1 MNKSNKIL
9 ITIFAIVTTFSITFS
24 GVLKADSEV
33 TYVPQENV
41 DRGIGQTLQEQLA
54 QLEAEIRAIQGEKNK
69 IQDQINANQYL
80 VAGYNSQLS
89 KLYGE
94 VMIYQKD
101 IEELELQIKELEIGI
116 QVLEQQIEEKRAE
129 IKKTEENIGSLEVES
144 DYRIKNSYM
153 NYKLY
158 SGETGNDNLFNI
170 DNVNKYFKDSQYKE
184 IIQSDTNDLLSELA
198 RLKQELK
205 DKKKE
210 LDEKLIEMKKEKELI
225 DIQYNDLAKKKQEL
239 DAKMALYYAQINA
252 ARAQINTSQ
261 QAVAVF
267 SEQEAKK
274 KAEAEYVKQQ
284 IFNNFT
290 PIGSGQYVVAG
301 TMIGRQG
308 STGWSTGPHL
318 HFSVQNNGQYQD
330 PCGYLPA
337 GIVSGCGGGSL
348 TAPITGEVYYT
359 SGYGQRCFW
368 WNGQTTCHFHDG
380 TDLAGVPWNTPIFAA
395 HDGYLFK
402 GVDIYGALYIVICQ
416 NTSCGQ
422 GLKTGYWHL
431 SSY

>member
-1 MNKSNKIL
+1 MNKKNRAFLTISVGL
-9 ITIFAIVTTFSITFS
+9 ITFSILFS
-24 GVLKADSEV
+24 GILRADSQV
-33 TYVPQENV
+33 TYISEENV
-41 DRGIGQTLQEQLA
+41 NRGVGQSLQEQLT
-54 QLEAEIRAIQGEKNK
+54 QLEAEIKAIQAEKNK
-69 IQDQINANQYL
+69 IQSDINANQYI

-101 IEELELQIKELEIGI
+101 IQELELQIKELEIGI

-129 IKKTEENIGSLEVES
+129 IKRTEGNIESLEVES
-144 DYRIKNSYM
+144 QFRIKNSYM

-170 DNVNKYFKDSQYKE
+170 DNVNQYFKDSQYKE
-184 IIQSDTNDLLSELA
+184 IIQSDTNDLLAELA
-198 RLKQELK
+198 RLKQELR
-205 DKKKE
+205 DKKQE
-210 LDEKLIEMKKEKELI
+210 LDDKLVEMRKEKEVV
-225 DIQYNDLAKKKQEL
+225 DIKHNDLSKRKQEL

-252 ARAQINTSQ
+252 AQAKINNSQ

-267 SEQEAKK
+267 SDQEAKK

-284 IFNNFT
+284 IFQNFT

-380 TDLAGVPWNTPIFAA
+380 ADLAGVPWNTPIFAA

-402 GVDIYGALYIVICQ
+402 GVDYYGALYIVICQ